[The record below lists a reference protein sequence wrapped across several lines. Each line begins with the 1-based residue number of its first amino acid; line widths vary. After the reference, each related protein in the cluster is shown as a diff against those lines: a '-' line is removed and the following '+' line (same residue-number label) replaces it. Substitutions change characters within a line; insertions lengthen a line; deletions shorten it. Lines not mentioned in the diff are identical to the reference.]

1 VKPEKGS
8 DLSAYYARKRA
19 TAIWSVAVTIVAGAA
34 LGPVSPIAAI
44 AEVFGTFCGI
54 LNALLSMRAN
64 ERLADHRRVGAF
76 VLSSVLRIA
85 VFGIVPV
92 EFALHGPWWTMA
104 TYFFGF
110 FTPLAVYAALVSR
123 KLHPDSNL

>member
-1 VKPEKGS
+1 VEREEGS
-8 DLSAYYARKRA
+8 DLRAYYARKRT
-19 TAIWSVAVTIVAGAA
+19 TAVWSLAIALAAGAA
-34 LGPVSPIAAI
+34 LVPVSPIAAI
-44 AEVFGTFCGI
+44 AEVFGTCCGI
-54 LNALLSMRAN
+54 LNALLSMRGN
-64 ERLADHRRVGAF
+64 ERLAEHRRVAAF

-104 TYFFGF
+104 TYFVGF
-110 FTPLAVYAALVSR
+110 FTPLAVYALIVAR

>member
-1 VKPEKGS
+1 VEPEKGS
-8 DLSAYYARKRA
+8 DLRAYYARKRTMA
-19 TAIWSVAVTIVAGAA
+19 LWSIGVAVVAGLA
-34 LGPVSPIAAI
+34 LAPLSPIAAI

-54 LNALLSMRAN
+54 ANALLTMRGN

-92 EFALHGPWWTMA
+92 EFALHGPWWSMA

-110 FTPLAVYAALVSR
+110 FTPLAVYALIVAR